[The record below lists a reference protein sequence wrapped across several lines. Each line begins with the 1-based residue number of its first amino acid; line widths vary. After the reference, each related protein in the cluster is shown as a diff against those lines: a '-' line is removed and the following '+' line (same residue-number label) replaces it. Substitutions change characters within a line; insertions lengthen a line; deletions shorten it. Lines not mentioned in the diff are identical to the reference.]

1 MSYKFDLMAK
11 KAFSKEDV
19 SRLTFQ
25 GQNRMGN
32 GTENYIFIECSD
44 PKQQLK
50 LSTSSHETHIL
61 IE

>member
-1 MSYKFDLMAK
+1 MAK
-11 KAFSKEDV
+11 KAFSKGDV

-25 GQNRMGN
+25 GQNIMGK

-50 LSTSSHETHIL
+50 LSTSSHETHFL